1 MGGGRMTTA
10 LGVGAALPYVFAP
23 IETERLALRVVGPA
37 DIDAFYAIQSRDDVC
52 RYLPFAP
59 RNRDEVAERI
69 GVWSTGGTLAA
80 DGDLAMLAIERRDDG
95 VVIGHI
101 HAVLSSVENAS
112 AEVGWALHPD
122 CAGQGYASEAARAV
136 LRELF
141 GRVGLHRV
149 FAWVQPDNL
158 ASAALCR
165 RLGMR
170 IEAEREHFGWLRG
183 GWRDLQVWAVLDR
196 EFAAAEA
203 GAPAPAAPD
212 FVRDVPYG
220 GAPGPAPAPA
230 LPAGFPGIRTQRL
243 RLRLLTNDDVDAV
256 HRYQS
261 REDVCRYLLFEPR
274 SRDQVAQKL
283 AEHAA
288 HTTLAERGDY
298 WQIGVERADDG
309 EVIGDL
315 YFALTDSGSAA
326 AEIGWTFHPE
336 AHGQGFATEAAS
348 ALLDFAFDTLRMHR
362 VAAEFDPRN
371 DRSIALC
378 RRLGM
383 VEEAHYL
390 EDLWF
395 KGAWADTGQYA
406 RLAPSRVE

>member
-1 MGGGRMTTA
+1 MGREGVVAGSGGA
-10 LGVGAALPYVFAP
+10 LALPHAVAP
-23 IETERLALRVVGPA
+23 IETERLRLRVVNA
-37 DIDAFYAIQSRDDVC
+37 RDVDAIHAVQSREDVC

-59 RNRDEVAERI
+59 RSRDEIDEKVTGWAAG
-69 GVWSTGGTLAA
+69 GVLAA
-80 DGDLAMLAIERRDDG
+80 DGDLAMLAIERREDD
-95 VVIGHI
+95 VVLGHI
-101 HAVLSSVENAS
+101 HAELSSVENAS
-112 AEVGWALHPD
+112 ATVGWALHPD
-122 CAGQGYASEAARAV
+122 FAGQGYASEAARAL

-149 FAWVQPDNL
+149 FAWVRPENL

-183 GWRDLQVWAVLDR
+183 DWRNLQVWAVLDR

-203 GAPAPAAPD
+203 GAPAPAGRD

-220 GAPGPAPAPA
+220 VESSDAPDPA
-230 LPAGFPGIRTQRL
+230 LPAEFPGIRTERL
-243 RLRLLTNDDVDAV
+243 QLRLLTADDVDAV

-274 SRDQVAQKL
+274 TRDEVAAKL

-288 HTTLAERGDY
+288 HTTLASRGDY
-298 WQIGVERADDG
+298 WQLAVERTGDG
-309 EVIGDL
+309 AVIGDL
-315 YFALTDSGSAA
+315 YFALAEPGSAA
-326 AEIGWTFHPE
+326 AEIGWTFHPD
-336 AHGQGFATEAAS
+336 AHGQGFATEAAA
-348 ALLDFAFDTLRMHR
+348 ALLDFAFDTLRLHR

-371 DRSIALC
+371 ERSIALC
-378 RRLGM
+378 RRLSM

-406 RLAPSRVE
+406 RLRVE